1 LVISPVE
8 IETAPTDSRP
18 TPRNTNSR
26 PTPRNSLDGLN
37 GLNVLN
43 GLNDFPSANTK
54 SQYRDSPLLKS
65 RLPQQTVGQHRG
77 IRDFKADPRI
87 RDFKADPR
95 IRDFKAD
102 PRATAVFT
110 LFALSLAGGA
120 RSNDWSSAKTKTH
133 RTLVLARTA
142 VAVAKALLHHSFL

>member
-1 LVISPVE
+1 MVISPVE

-77 IRDFKADPRI
+77 IRDFKADPR
-87 RDFKADPR
+87 
-95 IRDFKAD
+95 
-102 PRATAVFT
+102 ATAVFT